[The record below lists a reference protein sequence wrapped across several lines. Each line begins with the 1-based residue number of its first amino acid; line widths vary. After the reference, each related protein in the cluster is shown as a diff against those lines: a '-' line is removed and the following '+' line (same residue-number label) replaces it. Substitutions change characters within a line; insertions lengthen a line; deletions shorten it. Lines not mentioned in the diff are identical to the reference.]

1 MQLIYMLLLSKYVMI
16 ALYSVAQVV
25 SGHKD
30 GSAALIERGLYDIWN
45 IMGYPSTLASILIY
59 LQ

>member
-30 GSAALIERGLYDIWN
+30 GSATLIERGLYDICN
-45 IMGYPSTLASILIY
+45 SMGYPSTLASILIY

>member
-1 MQLIYMLLLSKYVMI
+1 MLLLSKYVMI

>member
-1 MQLIYMLLLSKYVMI
+1 MLLLSKYVMI

-30 GSAALIERGLYDIWN
+30 GSAALIERGLYDICN
-45 IMGYPSTLASILIY
+45 STGYPSTLASILIY